1 MYHDYK
7 VDMAME
13 GNLPNE
19 ILSFDP
25 RSSINIESQPAEDVE
40 EK

>member
-7 VDMAME
+7 VDMVME
-13 GNLPNE
+13 GNLPHE
-19 ILSFDP
+19 ILPYDLH
-25 RSSINIESQPAEDVE
+25 SSMNNESQPAEDAE